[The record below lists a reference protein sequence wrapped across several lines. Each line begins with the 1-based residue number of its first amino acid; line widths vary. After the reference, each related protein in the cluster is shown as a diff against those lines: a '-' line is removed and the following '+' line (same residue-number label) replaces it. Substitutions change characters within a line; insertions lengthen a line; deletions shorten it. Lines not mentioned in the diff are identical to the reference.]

1 MARTKNV
8 KVINIKSSVKDKK
21 PAVGDIDYG
30 EIAVNYNS
38 GSTFLAVK
46 DSKNE
51 IKVFTDKTTN
61 DANYAPKTEFDTLSS
76 TVNEVSDGLTEL
88 KNKVIDNEETTS
100 AALNDLNSK
109 VNQLSSVDMGD
120 YATTATT
127 EGIKSD
133 ISGLQSSVQSN
144 ESKISALEGKSHIL
158 YKAADCT
165 TYTDDTGGLTPAA
178 VKKAFDGQLTA
189 AKAANANRAEWTTR
203 LAFSSITRGSTIGE
217 FQTNLK
223 NFVIDTV
230 NNKSRDYRI
239 INISADLN
247 TFVTAWNNN
256 NTGATIT
263 DGGNLSFV
271 PIVAP
276 TISTNPYCAWIV
288 STYSD
293 GKQYLL
299 VLSYGKFSPLRRIS
313 TDIDLDSYVPTSRTI
328 NGTALTQNITIKK
341 VDLATTSTNVNG
353 YTVAKSVPSD
363 AKFTDTTYDD
373 VTTSTHGLMTAADKT
388 KLNGIASGATKY
400 SHPTFTAKTSGFYK
414 VAVNNEGHV
423 TGTTNVAASD
433 ITGLIGTPSL
443 TGHNHDDRYY
453 TESEINTK
461 LNAKSN
467 IGHTH
472 TKSEITDLADWVKAN
487 SKPSYN
493 FNEIGGTVDVTKQL
507 NGTIPSA
514 NLPSYVDD
522 VLEYNK
528 KTNFPTTGETGKI
541 YVDTS
546 TNLTYRWGG
555 NSYVEISPSLALG
568 ETSGTAYRG
577 DYGKIAYTH
586 SQLTSGNPHNV
597 TKSDVGLG
605 NVDNKSS
612 ETIRGEITKSN
623 VITALGFT
631 PVSTTDVEKNEED
644 ISALSS
650 STVNIQYRVITAAT
664 MSSTATEPSVS
675 NNTLTIPTV
684 AGAKGDKGAD
694 GTNGTDGISA
704 SITGAT
710 ATATTLAAGS
720 DATAKVEATGS
731 NTSRGFNFK
740 FGIPKGEKGDK
751 GADGTSA
758 SITGV
763 SATTTTLAAGSDATA
778 KVEATGSN
786 TSRGFNFKFGIP
798 KGEKG
803 DKGDKGVDGTNGTDG
818 ISASIT
824 GVSATATTLAAG
836 SNATAKVEATGSN
849 TSRGFSFTFGIP
861 KGEKGDK
868 GDKGDVG
875 PSANATTS
883 NGKRYLLGLSTTTG
897 NITGATTSGSC
908 YMSGGYLYSH
918 NEKVALS
925 SEIPTT
931 YAGSLSS
938 GGPADS
944 ALGVRDYGNTG
955 STIKI
960 GYAGNSLEASEISY
974 IAAYKNGTS
983 IKDASASAVISFLS
997 AVTKS
1002 DLSDYVTSTELN
1014 NKGYLTSIAWTGI
1027 TGKPSTFTPATHT
1040 HSQYVN
1046 KSGDTING
1054 TLFID
1059 NGGGVTLSANGQTYL
1074 NNVLIKDGLSISGT
1088 TTMADDLTVTGKVS
1102 ASNGFF
1108 QTSDKRLKNFQ
1119 GDIEVD
1125 FDKLKSIPKKY
1136 FYWNL
1141 DSRKSK
1147 LEIGTS
1153 AQEVMEVYPELVSMN
1168 ESGMLSVAYDKL
1180 SVIALKAVDELHEEN
1195 KTLKEKNEE
1204 LERRLKA
1211 IEEKLGI

>member
-144 ESKISALEGKSHIL
+144 ESKISALEGKSHKL
-158 YKAADCT
+158 SKAADCT

-263 DGGNLSFV
+263 AGGNLSFV

-631 PVSTTDVEKNEED
+631 PVSTTDVEKNEEVISAALND
-644 ISALSS
+644 IKGNVTALSS

-694 GTNGTDGISA
+694 GTSA

-710 ATATTLAAGS
+710 ATATTLA
-720 DATAKVEATGS
+720 V
-731 NTSRGFNFK
+731 
-740 FGIPKGEKGDK
+740 
-751 GADGTSA
+751 
-758 SITGV
+758 
-763 SATTTTLAAGSDATA
+763 
-778 KVEATGSN
+778 
-786 TSRGFNFKFGIP
+786 
-798 KGEKG
+798 
-803 DKGDKGVDGTNGTDG
+803 
-818 ISASIT
+818 
-824 GVSATATTLAAG
+824 G

-960 GYAGNSLEASEISY
+960 GYEGSSLGASEISY

-1059 NGGGVTLSANGQTYL
+1059 NA
-1074 NNVLIKDGLSISGT
+1074 KLSISNGGSD
-1088 TTMADDLTVTGKVS
+1088 ALTITGQSVFNGDVSATGKIS
-1102 ASNGFF
+1102 ASQGFF

>member
-88 KNKVIDNEETTS
+88 KNNVIDNEETTS
-100 AALNDLNSK
+100 AALNDLNSR

-144 ESKISALEGKSHIL
+144 ESKISALEGKSHKL

-165 TYTDDTGGLTPAA
+165 TYTDDTGGLTPSA
-178 VKKAFDGQLTA
+178 VKKAFDGALTA
-189 AKAANANRAEWTTR
+189 AKATNANQAEYTTR
-203 LAFSSITRGSTIGE
+203 WAVSSITRGSTIGE

-239 INISADLN
+239 INISVDV
-247 TFVTAWNNN
+247 TPFVTAWNNN
-256 NTGATIT
+256 NTGATIP
-263 DGGNLSFV
+263 DGAYLSFV
-271 PIVAP
+271 PIVTP
-276 TISTNPYCAWIV
+276 TISPNPYCAWIV

-299 VLSYGKFSPLRRIS
+299 VLSNGNFGPIRQIS
-313 TDIDLDSYVPTSRTI
+313 TDIDLSSYVPTSRTI

-433 ITGLIGTPSL
+433 ITGLIGIPSL
-443 TGHNHDDRYY
+443 T
-453 TESEINTK
+453 
-461 LNAKSN
+461 
-467 IGHTH
+467 GHTH

-694 GTNGTDGISA
+694 GTSA

-710 ATATTLAAGS
+710 
-720 DATAKVEATGS
+720 
-731 NTSRGFNFK
+731 
-740 FGIPKGEKGDK
+740 
-751 GADGTSA
+751 
-758 SITGV
+758 
-763 SATTTTLAAGSDATA
+763 
-778 KVEATGSN
+778 
-786 TSRGFNFKFGIP
+786 
-798 KGEKG
+798 
-803 DKGDKGVDGTNGTDG
+803 
-818 ISASIT
+818 
-824 GVSATATTLAAG
+824 ATATTLAAG

>member
-61 DANYAPKTEFDTLSS
+61 DAN
-76 TVNEVSDGLTEL
+76 
-88 KNKVIDNEETTS
+88 
-100 AALNDLNSK
+100 
-109 VNQLSSVDMGD
+109 

-189 AKAANANRAEWTTR
+189 AKAANANRAEYTTR
-203 LAFSSITRGSTIGE
+203 WAVSSITKGSTIGE

-230 NNKSRDYRI
+230 NNKDGDYRI
-239 INISADLN
+239 INICTDLN

-256 NTGATIT
+256 NTGATIV
-263 DGGNLSFV
+263 DGGCLSFV
-271 PIVAP
+271 PIVTP
-276 TISTNPYCAWIV
+276 VISTNPYCAWIV

-293 GKQYLL
+293 RRQYLL
-299 VLSYGKFSPLRRIS
+299 VLSHGKFSPLRRIS

-341 VDLATTSTNVNG
+341 VDSATTSTNVNG

-443 TGHNHDDRYY
+443 T
-453 TESEINTK
+453 
-461 LNAKSN
+461 
-467 IGHTH
+467 GHTH

-631 PVSTTDVEKNEED
+631 PVSTTDVENNEEVISAALND
-644 ISALSS
+644 IKGNVTALSS
-650 STVNIQYRVITAAT
+650 STVNIQDRVITAAT
-664 MSSTATEPSVS
+664 MSSTATGTSVS
-675 NNTLTIPTV
+675 NNVLTIPTV
-684 AGAKGDKGAD
+684 AGAKGDKGDKGDVGTAAGFGTITATTDSTTGTPSVSVTTGGTNASKNITFAFKGLKGKD
-694 GTNGTDGISA
+694 GTNGTSA

-710 ATATTLAAGS
+710 
-720 DATAKVEATGS
+720 
-731 NTSRGFNFK
+731 
-740 FGIPKGEKGDK
+740 
-751 GADGTSA
+751 
-758 SITGV
+758 
-763 SATTTTLAAGSDATA
+763 ATTTTLAAGSDASVSVTTA
-778 KVEATGSN
+778 GTS
-786 TSRGFNFKFGIP
+786 TSRGFKFTFSIP

-803 DKGDKGVDGTNGTDG
+803 DT
-818 ISASIT
+818 
-824 GVSATATTLAAG
+824 
-836 SNATAKVEATGSN
+836 
-849 TSRGFSFTFGIP
+849 
-861 KGEKGDK
+861 
-868 GDKGDVG
+868 G
-875 PSANATTS
+875 PSANAQTS
-883 NGKRYLLGLSTTTG
+883 AGTCYLMGLTSTTG
-897 NITGATTSGSC
+897 NITNTRTNTKC
-908 YMSGGYLYSH
+908 YMLNGYLYSNGCQVNPSSYLTAITESEHYIPSIH
-918 NEKVALS
+918 NWYLHTNALTEGAKRVLTDIS
-925 SEIPTT
+925 VDSKGHIISAWTT
-931 YAGSLSS
+931 N
-938 GGPADS
+938 DD
-944 ALGVRDYGNTG
+944 VVFN
-955 STIKI
+955 
-960 GYAGNSLEASEISY
+960 
-974 IAAYKNGTS
+974 
-983 IKDASASAVISFLS
+983 
-997 AVTKS
+997 S
-1002 DLSDYVTSTELN
+1002 DLSEYAKQTDIPDVSVYYTSAQTNNMYV
-1014 NKGYLTSIAWTGI
+1014 
-1027 TGKPSTFTPATHT
+1027 H
-1040 HSQYVN
+1040 

-1059 NGGGVTLSANGQTYL
+1059 NA
-1074 NNVLIKDGLSISGT
+1074 KLSISNGGSD
-1088 TTMADDLTVTGKVS
+1088 ALTITGQSVFNGDVSATGKIS
-1102 ASNGFF
+1102 ASQGFF

>member
-88 KNKVIDNEETTS
+88 KNNVIDNEETTS

-144 ESKISALEGKSHIL
+144 ESKITALEGKSHKL

-203 LAFSSITRGSTIGE
+203 LADSSITRGSTIGE

-230 NNKSRDYRI
+230 NNKSRDYRL
-239 INISADLN
+239 INISANLN

-256 NTGATIT
+256 NTGATIA
-263 DGGNLSFV
+263 DGANLSFV
-271 PIVAP
+271 PIVTP

-299 VLSYGKFSPLRRIS
+299 VLSNGNFSPMRQIS
-313 TDIDLDSYVPTSRTI
+313 TDIDLSSYVSTSRTI

-341 VDLATTSTNVNG
+341 VDSATTSTNVNG

-363 AKFTDTTYDD
+363 AKFTDTTYAD

-472 TKSEITDLADWVKAN
+472 TKSEITDLANWAKADT
-487 SKPSYN
+487 KPSYG
-493 FNEIGGTVDVTKQL
+493 FSEITGKVDVTTQL
-507 NGTIPSA
+507 DGIIPSS

-522 VLEYNK
+522 VIEGYFFNNK
-528 KTNFPTTGETGKI
+528 FYKESAHTTNIVGETGKI
-541 YVDTS
+541 YTDLL
-546 TNLTYRWGG
+546 TNKIYRWSG
-555 NSYVEISPSLALG
+555 SQFIVISETIALG
-568 ETSGTAYRG
+568 TTHASAGYG
-577 DYGKIAYTH
+577 DESRSAYTH

-631 PVSTTDVEKNEED
+631 PVSTTDVENNEEVISASLND
-644 ISALSS
+644 IKGDVTALSS
-650 STVNIQYRVITAAT
+650 STVNIQDRVIIAAT
-664 MSSTATEPSVS
+664 MSSTVTEPTVS
-675 NNTLTIPTV
+675 NNTLTIPTI
-684 AGAKGDKGAD
+684 A
-694 GTNGTDGISA
+694 
-704 SITGAT
+704 
-710 ATATTLAAGS
+710 
-720 DATAKVEATGS
+720 
-731 NTSRGFNFK
+731 
-740 FGIPKGEKGDK
+740 GEKGDK

-758 SITGV
+758 SITG
-763 SATTTTLAAGSDATA
+763 AT
-778 KVEATGSN
+778 
-786 TSRGFNFKFGIP
+786 
-798 KGEKG
+798 
-803 DKGDKGVDGTNGTDG
+803 
-818 ISASIT
+818 
-824 GVSATATTLAAG
+824 ATATTLAAG

-883 NGKRYLLGLSTTTG
+883 NDKRYLLGLSTTTE

-908 YMSGGYLYSH
+908 YMYNGYLYSNGH
-918 NEKVALS
+918 QVNPSSYLTSSSLTGYVKTGTTVNGKALS
-925 SEIPTT
+925 SSITIT
-931 YAGSLSS
+931 KV
-938 GGPADS
+938 DS
-944 ALGVRDYGNTG
+944 AT
-955 STIKI
+955 
-960 GYAGNSLEASEISY
+960 
-974 IAAYKNGTS
+974 TS
-983 IKDASASAVISFLS
+983 VSA
-997 AVTKS
+997 
-1002 DLSDYVTSTELN
+1002 
-1014 NKGYLTSIAWTGI
+1014 TSIAWTGI

-1059 NGGGVTLSANGQTYL
+1059 NA
-1074 NNVLIKDGLSISGT
+1074 KLSISNGGSD
-1088 TTMADDLTVTGKVS
+1088 ALTITGQSVFNGDIKIEAGNVLEVNGNTYLYKGAQISGETSINGNVSATGKIS
-1102 ASNGFF
+1102 ASQGFF

-1141 DSRKSK
+1141 DSKKSK

>member
-88 KNKVIDNEETTS
+88 KNNVIDNEETTS
-100 AALNDLNSK
+100 AALNDLNSR

-144 ESKISALEGKSHIL
+144 ESKISALEGKSHKL

-165 TYTDDTGGLTPAA
+165 TYTDDTGGLTPSA
-178 VKKAFDGQLTA
+178 VKKAFDGALTA
-189 AKAANANRAEWTTR
+189 AKATNANQAEYTTR
-203 LAFSSITRGSTIGE
+203 WAVSSITRGSTIGE

-239 INISADLN
+239 INISVDV
-247 TFVTAWNNN
+247 TPFVTAWNNN
-256 NTGATIT
+256 NTGATIP
-263 DGGNLSFV
+263 DGAYLSFV
-271 PIVAP
+271 PIVTP
-276 TISTNPYCAWIV
+276 TISPNPYCAWIV

-299 VLSYGKFSPLRRIS
+299 VLSNGNFGPIRQIS
-313 TDIDLDSYVPTSRTI
+313 TDIDLSSYVPTSRTI

-433 ITGLIGTPSL
+433 ITGLIGIPSL
-443 TGHNHDDRYY
+443 T
-453 TESEINTK
+453 
-461 LNAKSN
+461 
-467 IGHTH
+467 GHTH

-631 PVSTTDVEKNEED
+631 PVSTTDVENNEEVISAALND
-644 ISALSS
+644 IKGNVTALSS
-650 STVNIQYRVITAAT
+650 STVNIQDRVITAAT
-664 MSSTATEPSVS
+664 MSSTATGTSVS
-675 NNTLTIPTV
+675 NNVLTIPTV
-684 AGAKGDKGAD
+684 A
-694 GTNGTDGISA
+694 
-704 SITGAT
+704 
-710 ATATTLAAGS
+710 
-720 DATAKVEATGS
+720 
-731 NTSRGFNFK
+731 
-740 FGIPKGEKGDK
+740 GEKGDK

-758 SITGV
+758 SITG
-763 SATTTTLAAGSDATA
+763 AT
-778 KVEATGSN
+778 
-786 TSRGFNFKFGIP
+786 
-798 KGEKG
+798 
-803 DKGDKGVDGTNGTDG
+803 
-818 ISASIT
+818 
-824 GVSATATTLAAG
+824 ATATTLAAG

-960 GYAGNSLEASEISY
+960 GYEGSSLGASEISY

-1059 NGGGVTLSANGQTYL
+1059 NA
-1074 NNVLIKDGLSISGT
+1074 KLSISNGGSD
-1088 TTMADDLTVTGKVS
+1088 ALTITGQSVFNGDIKIEAGNVLEVNGNTYLYKGAQISGETSINGNVSATGKIS
-1102 ASNGFF
+1102 ASQGFF

-1141 DSRKSK
+1141 DSKKSK